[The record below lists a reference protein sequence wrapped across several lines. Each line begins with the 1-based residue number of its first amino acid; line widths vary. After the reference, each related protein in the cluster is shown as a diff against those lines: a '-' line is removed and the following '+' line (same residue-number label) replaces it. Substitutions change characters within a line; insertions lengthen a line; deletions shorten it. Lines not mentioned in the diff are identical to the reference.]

1 MSIVDLHT
9 LNPQSDLGRRLHAH
23 VAYLASPELKGRKP
37 GTPGNRKAAEYIAA
51 EFRKAGL
58 EPLPSL
64 GGYSQAIAPAI
75 GDNLMGLRRPSAQA
89 SPQWI
94 LIGAHYDHLGGS
106 YLGADDNAAAVSIL
120 IETARLLGALR
131 YHPILFV
138 AFNSEEAPYIRT
150 QLMGSQYFAD
160 HLPRELGS
168 LSQCHAAVVMDLV
181 GGVHWEPL
189 RETIFAAGAEMTAG
203 LYRRVKEASPD
214 LQPGTERSRGESL
227 AIRPV
232 GLHLVEEIP
241 LLGRVPFSD
250 YDAFRNAGV
259 PFVFLSAGRTPRY
272 HQPTDLPETLHY
284 ERMASTVGWLQS
296 LATLT
301 DEDRA
306 PYRFDKNRIEFHD
319 EVETFRPLVAHAAD
333 DAMKIP
339 GTSGLSLWKMQQDLE
354 WIQRLNAAHPGSED
368 IRRLE
373 RLSIRMQC
381 LLADFSGCFLI

>member
-1 MSIVDLHT
+1 
-9 LNPQSDLGRRLHAH
+9 
-23 VAYLASPELKGRKP
+23 
-37 GTPGNRKAAEYIAA
+37 
-51 EFRKAGL
+51 
-58 EPLPSL
+58 
-64 GGYSQAIAPAI
+64 
-75 GDNLMGLRRPSAQA
+75 
-89 SPQWI
+89 
-94 LIGAHYDHLGGS
+94 
-106 YLGADDNAAAVSIL
+106 
-120 IETARLLGALR
+120 
-131 YHPILFV
+131 
-138 AFNSEEAPYIRT
+138 
-150 QLMGSQYFAD
+150 
-160 HLPRELGS
+160 
-168 LSQCHAAVVMDLV
+168 
-181 GGVHWEPL
+181 
-189 RETIFAAGAEMTAG
+189 
-203 LYRRVKEASPD
+203 
-214 LQPGTERSRGESL
+214 L